1 MPRHKRFNPLV
12 RPRLNATGKITSW
25 FVDAGMIDGRRVRFA
40 FATKAQAHA
49 KADEMK
55 LAHRQHGD
63 SILNDSVTNHPDVAA
78 ALELLKPYQA
88 TLVEAAR
95 FYVKNSNVIR
105 DRRKVED
112 VKAEL
117 LQSKG
122 QDSRSARYLKD
133 LGQKLSAFVDD
144 FAGRPIHEITTPELD
159 RCTRSL
165 NVSGTGKPV

>member
-1 MPRHKRFNPLV
+1 MLRGGLGIN
-12 RPRLNATGKITSW
+12 
-25 FVDAGMIDGRRVRFA
+25 
-40 FATKAQAHA
+40 TKARAQA

-63 SILNDSVTNHPDVAA
+63 SILNDSVTNQSDVDA

-95 FYVKNSNVIR
+95 FYVKNSNLIR
-105 DRRKVED
+105 DPRKVED

-122 QDSRSARYLKD
+122 QDSRSARYFKGSWSKAFPPLVE
-133 LGQKLSAFVDD
+133 LSPFHFCRVFKQATGMSPAAVCE
-144 FAGRPIHEITTPELD
+144 ARAD
-159 RCTRSL
+159 RLCTA
-165 NVSGTGKPV
+165 TDP

>member
-1 MPRHKRFNPLV
+1 MPRHKRFNPV
-12 RPRLNATGKITSW
+12 VKPRLNATGKITSW
-25 FVDAGMIDGRRVRFA
+25 FVDAGMIDGRRVRFG
-40 FATKAQAHA
+40 FATKARAQA

-95 FYVKNSNVIR
+95 FYVKNSNLIR
-105 DRRKVED
+105 DPRKIED

-117 LQSKG
+117 L
-122 QDSRSARYLKD
+122 
-133 LGQKLSAFVDD
+133 
-144 FAGRPIHEITTPELD
+144 
-159 RCTRSL
+159 
-165 NVSGTGKPV
+165 